1 MTVQLPSSLNKI
13 KILIVDD
20 SSIVRSLLKQ
30 FITKE
35 AVLSVV
41 SECVDGNEAIE
52 KTELYKPDV
61 VLLDIEM
68 PNMDGITAL
77 PKILEASP
85 KSKVIMCST
94 LTERGASIS
103 LKALSLGAVE
113 CLAKPSTNG
122 GDGVLQLFEHLL
134 IRTIKGLFP
143 DIIRANSLADQSA
156 QKQKLEDE
164 TVRMLR
170 GETKVSSSD
179 VSASTKPS
187 TPRLAQEDCKL
198 SSDPLAYKGVP
209 DILAIGCS
217 TGGPQALFQVLK
229 HLQGINVPIV
239 ITQHMP
245 PKFTSMLAEHIQTQ
259 CQIPCMEGAEGMIL
273 EANKI
278 YIAPGGFHMV
288 FKKQGENIQ
297 IKLDQ
302 GPPINFCKPAVDPM
316 FESLVKIYGQTILG
330 VILTGMGQDGLE
342 GSRKLVEEHGRL
354 IAQDKETSTVWG
366 MPGMVASAGLC
377 HKILPLSEIGPW
389 IKKQF

>member
-1 MTVQLPSSLNKI
+1 MTEQQPTSFNKI

-30 FITKE
+30 FLAKD
-35 AVLSVV
+35 AALNVV
-41 SECVDGNEAIE
+41 AESVDGNDAIE
-52 KTELYKPDV
+52 KTERYKPDV
-61 VLLDIEM
+61 VLLDVEM

-77 PKILEASP
+77 PKILEVSP
-85 KSKVIMCST
+85 KTKVIMCST
-94 LTERGASIS
+94 LTERGAAIS

-143 DIIRANSLADQSA
+143 EIIRANSLKDQSVN
-156 QKQKLEDE
+156 KQKLEDE

-170 GETKVSSSD
+170 GEVAPSQSTGAPAKSST
-179 VSASTKPS
+179 A
-187 TPRLAQEDCKL
+187 RLAQEDCKL
-198 SSDPLAYKGVP
+198 HTDPMAYKGIP
-209 DILAIGCS
+209 KILAIGCS

-229 HLQGINVPIV
+229 HMQGINVPIV

-245 PKFTSMLAEHIQTQ
+245 PKFTSMLAEHIQNQ
-259 CQIPCMEGAEGMIL
+259 CHIHCMEGENGMRL
-273 EANKI
+273 EPNKI

-297 IKLDQ
+297 IVLDE
-302 GPPINFCKPAVDPM
+302 GPPVNFCKPAVDPM

-342 GSRKLVEEHGRL
+342 GSRKLVEQHGRL

-377 HKILPLSEIGPW
+377 HKILPLPEIGPW